1 MAGIQEKKF
10 GANGFYASPAFK
22 DQYEVQVS
30 LVSAIFEKNFRKIS
44 ILMQK
49 LLEKSSGYVFVF
61 ETIRLTIEIC
71 TLEII

>member
-22 DQYEVQVS
+22 DQYEEVQVS
-30 LVSAIFEKNFRKIS
+30 LVSAIFEKSFRKIS

-49 LLEKSSGYVFVF
+49 PIGEEL
-61 ETIRLTIEIC
+61 RIC
-71 TLEII
+71 ICF